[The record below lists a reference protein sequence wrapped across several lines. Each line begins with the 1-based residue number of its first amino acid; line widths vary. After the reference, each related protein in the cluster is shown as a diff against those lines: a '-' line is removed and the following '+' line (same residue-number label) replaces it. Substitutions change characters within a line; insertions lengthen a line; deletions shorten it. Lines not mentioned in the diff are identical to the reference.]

1 MRRLAAIAKKELL
14 QLRRDRLTFALAVG
28 MPLLQLLLFGYA
40 IDTDVKHIP
49 SVVWDQDRSPASRRI
64 MSTMMSTR
72 YIDVIGNVSSY
83 AEIENTLKGG
93 GADVAFVIP
102 TNFFADALANRG
114 AKLQL
119 IVNGVDPQTVSSALS
134 AVEGMTSDILRRIS
148 VMRLDLKGQRPA
160 EAEIQLVPLI
170 KYNPDRRSAVFIV
183 PGLLGVIL
191 TLTMV
196 MFTAIALSRERERGT
211 MEALLVSPC
220 RRSEILLGKILP
232 YVVVGYVQMGLIV
245 LVGTLVFNVPLRG
258 SVLLLFASAAP
269 FIIGNLAVG
278 ILFSTIA
285 RTQQQAMQLSFFFLL
300 PNILLSGFMFPFH
313 AMPKAVQLFA
323 SALPLTHFL
332 RVCRRII
339 LQGADFSHLT
349 TELLWLSAIA
359 LGLILMS
366 LVRFT
371 KKLV

>member
-1 MRRLAAIAKKELL
+1 MRRLFAIAHKELL
-14 QLRRDRLTFALAVG
+14 QLRRDRLTFALVVG

-49 SVVWDQDRSPASRRI
+49 TVVWDQDRSPAARRI
-64 MSTMMSTR
+64 IAAMESTR
-72 YIDVIGNVSSY
+72 YIAVVGHVSSY
-83 AEIENTLKGG
+83 TDIEDSLKS
-93 GADVAFVIP
+93 GAADAAFVIP
-102 TNFFADALANRG
+102 TDFFVDAVANRG
-114 AKLQL
+114 AKLQF
-119 IVNGVDPQTVSSALS
+119 IVNGVDPQTVGSALG

-148 VMRLDLKGQRPA
+148 VARLDQRGLRPA
-160 EAEIQLVPLI
+160 KAEIQLAPLI

-196 MFTAIALSRERERGT
+196 MFTSIALSRERERGT

-232 YVVVGYVQMGLIV
+232 YVAVGYLQMGLIV
-245 LVGTLVFNVPLRG
+245 LVGTSVFDVPLRG
-258 SVLLLFASAAP
+258 SVPLLFALAAP

-285 RTQQQAMQLSFFFLL
+285 RSQQQAMQLSFFFLL

-313 AMPKAVQLFA
+313 AMPEPVKVLA

-332 RVCRRII
+332 RICRRII
-339 LQGADFSHLT
+339 LQGAGFSHLT
-349 TELLWLSAIA
+349 QELAWLIGIA
-359 LGLILMS
+359 LGLTLLSIL
-366 LVRFT
+366 RFR
-371 KKLV
+371 KKLS

>member
-1 MRRLAAIAKKELL
+1 MRRLFAIAWKELL

-49 SVVWDQDRSPASRRI
+49 TVVWDQDCSPASRRLAD
-64 MSTMMSTR
+64 TMASTR
-72 YIDVIGNVSSY
+72 YIDIVGHVSSY
-83 AEIENTLKGG
+83 EQIEDSLKS
-93 GADVAFVIP
+93 GAADAAFVIP
-102 TNFFADALANRG
+102 ASFFADAVANRG
-114 AKLQL
+114 ATLQF
-119 IVNGVDPQTVSSALS
+119 IVNGVDPQTVGSALG

-148 VMRLDLKGQRPA
+148 IWRLDRQGLRAKKS
-160 EAEIQLVPLI
+160 EIQLVPLI

-196 MFTAIALSRERERGT
+196 MFTSIALSRERERGT

-220 RRSEILLGKILP
+220 RRSEILLGKIMP
-232 YVVVGYVQMGLIV
+232 YVFVGYIQMSLII
-245 LVGTLVFNVPLRG
+245 LVGTLVFQVPLRG
-258 SVLLLFASAAP
+258 SIPLLFAMAAP
-269 FIIGNLAVG
+269 FIVGNLAVG
-278 ILFSTIA
+278 IVFSTIA
-285 RTQQQAMQLSFFFLL
+285 KSQQQAMQLSFFFLL

-313 AMPKAVQLFA
+313 AMPKSVQILA

-332 RVCRRII
+332 RIARRII
-339 LQGADFSHLT
+339 LQGAAFSHLKE
-349 TELLWLSAIA
+349 ELMWLSLIA
-359 LGLILMS
+359 LALTLLGII
-366 LVRFT
+366 RFR